1 LTACERLSTCE
12 HEFCS
17 SAWIYWKT
25 EVASLRPHATSLAE
39 NEGHQPDEPDEQIV
53 SSMIIGK
60 VVSTVFVV
68 PDSEIVPDLGKRHEL
83 RFQLGAE
90 GSRPHRVVNQ
100 LRGRVF
106 LFAPD
111 SRVFSRSKASES
123 FSRASWRSVRV
134 RDWNR
139 ETASTSLAS
148 SCGSP
153 VFGLKSEMSCR
164 ASGGT
169 RRWMRM
175 SSPKLN
181 AIPLRAKIRF
191 TSLRKLVLAR
201 SNPLLVVAEEQVL
214 VAEVPVEN
222 PSAGLV
228 DVERNEVED
237 VQNDGSAREPPRERV
252 ITDLRYMRP
261 EDVEEHDL
269 ISAGDVTDSIVAVA
283 HRKIARQ

>member
-1 LTACERLSTCE
+1 
-12 HEFCS
+12 
-17 SAWIYWKT
+17 
-25 EVASLRPHATSLAE
+25 
-39 NEGHQPDEPDEQIV
+39 
-53 SSMIIGK
+53 
-60 VVSTVFVV
+60 
-68 PDSEIVPDLGKRHEL
+68 
-83 RFQLGAE
+83 
-90 GSRPHRVVNQ
+90 
-100 LRGRVF
+100 
-106 LFAPD
+106 
-111 SRVFSRSKASES
+111 
-123 FSRASWRSVRV
+123 
-134 RDWNR
+134 
-139 ETASTSLAS
+139 
-148 SCGSP
+148 
-153 VFGLKSEMSCR
+153 
-164 ASGGT
+164 
-169 RRWMRM
+169 MRM